1 MKFFIETLG
10 CKVNAY
16 ESAAIASLL
25 EERGHTPTDKK
36 EEADVLVLNS
46 CAVTAEGERKSHQR
60 ARQLRRSS
68 PEATLVVLGCA
79 SQKDGESF
87 LKAGAD
93 LVYGT
98 HPKFSFVPLLTGKR
112 PEVAKSFVEIPRKT
126 RWDYE
131 EGGKAL
137 YEERARAFLKI
148 EDGCDSFCAYCL
160 IPYLRGPVRS
170 RAPEAVYQ
178 EALTLS
184 NMGYHEIVLT
194 GIHLGKYGV
203 EGVNLSR
210 LCAHL
215 LHILPSDVRIR
226 LGSLESS
233 EVDGELLSLL
243 KDSQGR
249 LCPHFHLPLQS
260 GCQKTLSKMGR
271 PYDTSDYLRTVG
283 AIRQAY
289 PGVAIAADFIC
300 GFPGET
306 EEDFQESLA
315 FVEKAH
321 IDFLHA
327 FPYSSRPG
335 TRGALYPQVAPSI
348 KKERTKEAIALGKKL
363 QGEYEASL
371 LGLEDEIVVEEVLE
385 DGYVRGKSGRYI
397 DCTIYAP
404 KAQRKGLVKGVYG
417 QSLQIS

>member
-10 CKVNAY
+10 CKVNSY

-98 HPKFSFVPLLTGKR
+98 HPKFAFIPLLTGKR

-126 RWDYE
+126 HWDYE

-170 RAPEAVYQ
+170 RVPKAVYQ
-178 EALTLS
+178 EAW
-184 NMGYHEIVLT
+184 
-194 GIHLGKYGV
+194 
-203 EGVNLSR
+203 
-210 LCAHL
+210 
-215 LHILPSDVRIR
+215 
-226 LGSLESS
+226 
-233 EVDGELLSLL
+233 
-243 KDSQGR
+243 R

-271 PYDTSDYLRTVG
+271 PYDTSDYLRTVE

-306 EEDFQESLA
+306 EEDFRESLA

-335 TRGALYPQVAPSI
+335 TRAALYPQVAPSI
-348 KKERTKEAIALGKKL
+348 KKERTKEAIAIGKKL

-404 KAQRKGLVKGVYG
+404 KAQRKDLVKGVYG
-417 QSLQIS
+417 QSLQIL